1 FCIESEKINFSDEY
15 VLTEFIVKNI
25 NKYGSVFVPINLKE
39 IYYSAYYKEQD
50 WPHLFLING
59 YDKEKELFYVIDA
72 TQIYSDILTEQNFC
86 ITFEILERAYK
97 SYFHQ
102 TILNKE
108 KEYIFVVTTVVNELT
123 ETEIFHE
130 TFKYL
135 FNQSSISSRELE
147 IVYKILTNRDFTL
160 LANLKNITKK
170 KKLFFTIFFEK
181 LRVYELI
188 SNKELLYLSRTVET
202 ILEEWTIF
210 INRCIKNILK
220 NDTKLVNYDFF
231 VLEEK

>member
-1 FCIESEKINFSDEY
+1 YKVDDSKNQYDFEREMRILRNFFCIESEKINFSDEY

-39 IYYSAYYKEQD
+39 IYYSTYYKEQD

-72 TQIYSDILTEQNFC
+72 TQIYSDILMEQNFC

-147 IVYKILTNRDFTL
+147 IVYK
-160 LANLKNITKK
+160 
-170 KKLFFTIFFEK
+170 
-181 LRVYELI
+181 
-188 SNKELLYLSRTVET
+188 
-202 ILEEWTIF
+202 
-210 INRCIKNILK
+210 
-220 NDTKLVNYDFF
+220 
-231 VLEEK
+231 